1 MAAGTFASHSFT
13 PAGSGR
19 AIVNCVFEAQATAS
33 DWGANVSSYLRLTQS
48 GTTTTGKGVNPP
60 SARQRLV
67 VVDSFDVVGGES
79 CVVDLYCS
87 VSGAT
92 ACSAWNI
99 SFHVEV
105 IKR

>member
-1 MAAGTFASHSFT
+1 MAAGTLDSYTFT

-19 AIVNCVFEAQATAS
+19 CTVACTFEVEATAS
-33 DWGANVSSYLRLTQS
+33 DWGSNVVVSLRRTISS
-48 GTTTTGKGVNPP
+48 TTTTGKTVNPP
-60 SARQRLV
+60 GSRQQMILL
-67 VVDSFDVVGGES
+67 DQFDVTGGVACE
-79 CVVDLYCS
+79 VDLYCS